1 VLSLLG
7 ACSTIEQQASDPD
20 GGIQESVAST
30 SDPLSVPGMEKIVPL
45 RIVHL
50 LSCNPS
56 LSSCAAWKGR
66 YDKVLRSV
74 EAANGVYREAGIQ
87 FYVASYEAH
96 ETPALADL
104 TKSFPHTNPVNPSGP
119 LLEPETVMYSSVRT
133 QLQKLFPTLSNSE
146 WDSDTKKTPDFWLLS
161 AATVVGVRDNPE
173 QYVLWIPEYSME
185 SGASYSAFPNLGR
198 NVVLTTWGFDD
209 SLLLA
214 HELGHAFGLVHSWY
228 IDNDTDPVTGLARTP
243 HDSWD
248 LVYKPGDNAQLKPH
262 VFFSTRAEAAA
273 YPASDLRPIN
283 TRDSQD
289 NCFSD
294 PDAGAALTCTI
305 QPCAP
310 GGSCRSETH
319 STGSPAL
326 KALSFT
332 YAPSGSAYG
341 TNLMGYYGLNNYPR
355 SLSDSQIDRVRKHL
369 RWSVP
374 INVEFTTNINKG
386 RNNPTKLST
395 HLPLLGNAKIRQ
407 VADELD
413 VDCDGKRDLAVW
425 EPPPA
430 GQTDWVFRVLLSSKN
445 YSTAAGN
452 YMQVSLGRPGDQPF
466 VAEMSGDCRAD
477 VGVFQPGGGVNR
489 NDPTDTSGVWRWCPT
504 ATNPTQTNCSNMQVR
519 FFGDRGDVPLPG
531 LKFGTNNAVRYLAT
545 FTPSNGAWMWRN
557 ASGTLPNLPL
567 RVVFLGDHESVL
579 LPGKYDADSLTDL
592 AVYQPSTGYFRI
604 LRSELNYTSVI
615 SRSFGTTY
623 VPQVTGND
631 PWNSAAQRS
640 GAIPLSG
647 MTAPMYLCE
656 PVTNVFCQV
665 GYYPRRVFSLYY
677 PNAGTWSTMWNLFNS
692 TGIDTCAFGDGQKDI
707 PIPGVRVD
715 GTLYTGMAYL
725 RGNSGANAVVSYK
738 APTPTVLNSC
748 SGSTSTVTLSYSN
761 APKGPRVQAFA
772 VSDMTGDGKPDVLIV
787 DPDKTSV
794 HLCSSGQNFTC
805 TLIANF
811 NNRWA
816 QLL

>member
-1 VLSLLG
+1 
-7 ACSTIEQQASDPD
+7 
-20 GGIQESVAST
+20 
-30 SDPLSVPGMEKIVPL
+30 M
-45 RIVHL
+45 
-50 LSCNPS
+50 
-56 LSSCAAWKGR
+56 
-66 YDKVLRSV
+66 
-74 EAANGVYREAGIQ
+74 
-87 FYVASYEAH
+87 
-96 ETPALADL
+96 
-104 TKSFPHTNPVNPSGP
+104 
-119 LLEPETVMYSSVRT
+119 
-133 QLQKLFPTLSNSE
+133 
-146 WDSDTKKTPDFWLLS
+146 
-161 AATVVGVRDNPE
+161 
-173 QYVLWIPEYSME
+173 
-185 SGASYSAFPNLGR
+185 
-198 NVVLTTWGFDD
+198 
-209 SLLLA
+209 
-214 HELGHAFGLVHSWY
+214 
-228 IDNDTDPVTGLARTP
+228 
-243 HDSWD
+243 
-248 LVYKPGDNAQLKPH
+248 
-262 VFFSTRAEAAA
+262 
-273 YPASDLRPIN
+273 
-283 TRDSQD
+283 
-289 NCFSD
+289 
-294 PDAGAALTCTI
+294 TCTI
-305 QPCAP
+305 EPCQGAF
-310 GGSCRSETH
+310 CRSETH

-326 KALSFT
+326 KAISFA

-341 TNLMGYYGLNNYPR
+341 TNLMGYYGLANYPR

-374 INVEFTTNINKG
+374 INVEFTNDINEG

-445 YSTAAGN
+445 YSTAPGN

-504 ATNPTQTNCSNMQVR
+504 ATNPTQTNCSNMEVR
-519 FFGDRGDVPLPG
+519 SFGARGDVPLPG
-531 LKFGTNNAVRYLAT
+531 LQFGSNNSVRYLARFRPSDGSWAWLET
-545 FTPSNGAWMWRN
+545 FVTTPW
-557 ASGTLPNLPL
+557 LVQP
-567 RVVFLGDHESVL
+567 VFLGDRDSVL

-592 AVYQPSTGYFRI
+592 AVYQPSTGYVKL

-615 SRSFGTTY
+615 IRYFGSTY

-647 MTAPMYLCE
+647 MTAPMFLCS
-656 PVTNVFCQV
+656 PMPTGACRW

-677 PNAGTWSTMWNLFNS
+677 PNAGTWSTMWNPINIA
-692 TGIDTCAFGDGQKDI
+692 GIDTCAFGDGQKDV

-715 GTLYTGMAYL
+715 GTAYTGMAYF
-725 RGNSGANAVVSYK
+725 RGNSGANGVVSYK
-738 APTPTVLNSC
+738 APTATVLNSC

-787 DPDKTSV
+787 DPDKMAV